1 MGKITTNITKRTIKG
16 NLRNSTRRVK
26 SLTLGNTRKLPR
38 VNTVKSL
45 PIMSRK
51 VSKKINLDSERDPTF
66 CKNSQKINKTR
77 KSTKMLWK
85 VLSKISRVANHSIVH
100 NPNKYRDTCT
110 DIDVWK
116 YQIIRDGKL
125 IRSDNP
131 ITTNKK
137 YAKNKKLPQLISVTL
152 FGSKKIYIDGLK
164 GYIKSIKETGL
175 FKNWDVR
182 VYIASRRDEKNVDL
196 CTDKNTQKILLNEGI
211 ELAHVDNHN
220 PSGYSLE
227 GTFWRF
233 LPINEHCRLVMRDVD
248 SSISAHELIA
258 LSEWI
263 NSGLIW
269 HRIQLFCCFSP
280 FLAGLFGVIGSP
292 NRIPDLIN
300 KIKYYPYKKKI
311 W

>member
-1 MGKITTNITKRTIKG
+1 
-16 NLRNSTRRVK
+16 
-26 SLTLGNTRKLPR
+26 
-38 VNTVKSL
+38 
-45 PIMSRK
+45 
-51 VSKKINLDSERDPTF
+51 
-66 CKNSQKINKTR
+66 
-77 KSTKMLWK
+77 
-85 VLSKISRVANHSIVH
+85 
-100 NPNKYRDTCT
+100 
-110 DIDVWK
+110 
-116 YQIIRDGKL
+116 
-125 IRSDNP
+125 
-131 ITTNKK
+131 
-137 YAKNKKLPQLISVTL
+137 
-152 FGSKKIYIDGLK
+152 
-164 GYIKSIKETGL
+164 
-175 FKNWDVR
+175 DVR

-300 KIKYYPYKKKI
+300 KIKYYPYKKKYGDDEMFARDYLFMEAI
-311 W
+311 RNDSLCTHYYNFNKFLREPHKGSSSLPTYNT